1 MGHSLRSLWLVN
13 KERYKLSVGEHYSNS
28 TAMTFRWYLLK
39 RLAWTI
45 VVVWLVLSST
55 FVLFAYTP
63 DPNEALIKFAQL
75 DPSESPEETVREQKE
90 AIAAY
95 QQARNYDEPVLQRYT
110 RWVVGYATGNW
121 GISTSRTV
129 GSVERGAKPVTAI
142 IADRG
147 LVTLTYLLPA
157 ILVATVVGVAL
168 GLFAATHRG
177 GPVDYLG
184 VTVAYAGYGVPVFF
198 LALAL
203 AGLSVNQ
210 FGLVT
215 LAEVD
220 ERYGIYSS
228 HNVDVFVIPF
238 LVMTANLLAVQARYA
253 RAESLEH
260 LRAEFVK
267 TLRAS
272 GASGWAIARHAL
284 RNAAIPLVSLF
295 FTEVLTVLFV
305 SIYVLEVALDLP
317 GLGFVAYGAI
327 QNRDIALILGTTL
340 VPVFVGV
347 FGNLL
352 QDIAYMILDPRVDY
366 D

>member
-1 MGHSLRSLWLVN
+1 
-13 KERYKLSVGEHYSNS
+13 
-28 TAMTFRWYLLK
+28 
-39 RLAWTI
+39 
-45 VVVWLVLSST
+45 
-55 FVLFAYTP
+55 
-63 DPNEALIKFAQL
+63 
-75 DPSESPEETVREQKE
+75 
-90 AIAAY
+90 
-95 QQARNYDEPVLQRYT
+95 
-110 RWVVGYATGNW
+110 
-121 GISTSRTV
+121 
-129 GSVERGAKPVTAI
+129 
-142 IADRG
+142 
-147 LVTLTYLLPA
+147 VTLTYLLPA

-260 LRAEFVK
+260 LRAEVFERLGAEFVK